1 MKTLPIG
8 AAESIL
14 LPLDPYK
21 DVSDFTLYTASNSET
36 GGAGAAIRK
45 LIPNSSASSNR
56 TGASD
61 RAYSYSDPIQLSGD
75 PPGKFRSLICPCF
88 GGKYF
93 SLTLRTI
100 ENHGGRDYEKPAS
113 RYQKNK
119 TITSDYDPIQMDSK
133 VSRWEREKF
142 LFTLQTYNKVL
153 YETILLNK
161 GEKSGL
167 VIVAGSTSTG
177 KSNLIRG
184 LIHSYLSGLVTKKSR
199 SPHLVTFEDPIE
211 KLLYQD
217 PETSQTCGFDYT
229 PREKGKDVAELSETL
244 NDCLRQTPSAVY
256 VGETRDLSD
265 WKELVNFA
273 GTGHLAFTTCHAGS
287 LTEVISTLCKA
298 VEATTAA
305 TRSTLATRL
314 LAAIHLRPAKAQ
326 DTDDPNNFKEAVVP
340 ALWRKTPAGI
350 NAMTSDGLSAILPN
364 SFCDDRSSGDTRYCF
379 GRTYFAEQLLKEVSE
394 RDQSRYR
401 DSLLSNAVRF
411 DLEGL

>member
-1 MKTLPIG
+1 MKNNTLV
-8 AAESIL
+8 AAASIS
-14 LPLDPYK
+14 LPLNPYK
-21 DVSDFTLYTASNSET
+21 DVSDFTLYTASDSN
-36 GGAGAAIRK
+36 AGAAVRE
-45 LIPNSSASSNR
+45 LIPSFSALSHS
-56 TGASD
+56 TGISD
-61 RAYSYSDPIQLSGD
+61 RVYSYSDPIQLSGD

-100 ENHGGRDYEKPAS
+100 ENQGGQDYEKPAS

-119 TITSDYDPIQMDSK
+119 TITSEYDPIHMDSK

-167 VIVAGSTSTG
+167 IIVAGSTSAG

-184 LIHSYLSGLVTKKSR
+184 LIHSYLSDLVTKKSR

-211 KLLYQD
+211 KLFYQD
-217 PETSQTCGFDYT
+217 PQTSQTCGFDYT
-229 PREKGKDVAELSETL
+229 PREKGKDVAGLYETL

-256 VGETRDLSD
+256 VGETRDLLD
-265 WKELVNFA
+265 WKSLVNFA

-314 LAAIHLRPAKAQ
+314 LGAIHLRPAKAQ
-326 DTDDPNNFKEAVVP
+326 DTDDPNNFKEIVVP

-394 RDQSRYR
+394 NDQSKYR